1 MNIVDN
7 NKVMIPEGADPTA
20 VKYVLD
26 DFMNRGIGG
35 VKGAL
40 GILNQLG
47 GK

>member
-47 GK
+47 G